1 MTSQPSFIQS
11 RALNLAFFTG
21 AAFSSPASG
30 LEGAAARRTGPEP
43 WVGNGVL
50 LGLELAGDGEG

>member
-1 MTSQPSFIQS
+1 MTSQPFIQS